1 MTRVLLTAVVAAMVI
16 PFPVRAQG
24 KPDFTGTW
32 TMDAAKS
39 DPPPQGRGGRGGGMG
54 GGTLTIKQTGTDLTV
69 TSEGRQGPQTMTYKL
84 DGSPSS
90 NEVMGR
96 GGAQTV
102 KSTAKWDGATLVI
115 EMTRDF
121 NGMTITTKEIR
132 TLSADG
138 TVMTIESTSQTPQ
151 GEVKR
156 KVVYTKS

>member
-1 MTRVLLTAVVAAMVI
+1 MKRVLLTAMVAAMVI

-24 KPDFTGTW
+24 KPDFTGAW

-39 DPPPQGRGGRGGGMG
+39 DPPPQGRGGGGMG
-54 GGTLTIKQTGTDLTV
+54 GGTLTIKQTGTELTV

-102 KSTAKWDGATLVI
+102 KSTAKWDGASLLI
-115 EMTRDF
+115 ETTREF
-121 NGMTITTKEIR
+121 NGMSITTKEVR

-138 TVMTIESTSQTPQ
+138 KVMTIDSTSQTPQ

-156 KVVYTKS
+156 KVVYAKG

>member
-1 MTRVLLTAVVAAMVI
+1 MTRVLLTAMVAAMVI

-32 TMDAAKS
+32 TMDTAKS
-39 DPPPQGRGGRGGGMG
+39 DPPPQGRGGGGGG
-54 GGTLTIKQTGTDLTV
+54 GGTLTIKQTGTELTV

-102 KSTAKWDGATLVI
+102 KSTAKWDGASLLI
-115 EMTRDF
+115 ETTREF
-121 NGMTITTKEIR
+121 NGMPITTKEVR

-138 TVMTIESTSQTPQ
+138 KVMTIDSTSQTPQ

-156 KVVYTKS
+156 KVVYNKS